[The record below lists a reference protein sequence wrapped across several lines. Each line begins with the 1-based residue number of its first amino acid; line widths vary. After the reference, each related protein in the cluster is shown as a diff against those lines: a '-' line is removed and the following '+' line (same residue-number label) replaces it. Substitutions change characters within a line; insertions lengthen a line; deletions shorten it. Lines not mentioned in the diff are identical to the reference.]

1 MKVSTEGCIKQG
13 PGVFEHHYYPEECL
27 VNDFSPETM
36 VSPET
41 IVLKMCDPRGRPLSE
56 FFREFVENVGS
67 EPTES
72 ESLCER
78 AGESGF
84 LTSFSDESDA
94 VKFDNCFSKEQI
106 PLKWTDILLSHYVC
120 SCRMGGRSLLVC

>member
-41 IVLKMCDPRGRPLSE
+41 IVI
-56 FFREFVENVGS
+56 NV
-67 EPTES
+67 
-72 ESLCER
+72 
-78 AGESGF
+78 
-84 LTSFSDESDA
+84 
-94 VKFDNCFSKEQI
+94 
-106 PLKWTDILLSHYVC
+106 
-120 SCRMGGRSLLVC
+120 